1 MTRIRQGKSSID
13 SHKHQLDQ
21 INLYGGDVKLF
32 TTEDSNGI
40 WHVKIYIHEEKK
52 YFRKSL
58 RTRDEDLARRL
69 AEDEYVQIKAK
80 RLTGQKIFK
89 VAFHTVIDE
98 WLVEQKKT
106 IGISKTLGR
115 YQAIVSQTNWLKK
128 FIKDPNYKIEDI
140 NSSLFMDYY
149 NFRKRKRSQ
158 VVNSTLVNEKATINA
173 IFRFGIRKGYLSA
186 IFQAEFPPL
195 KKSSNYR
202 EALTIEEWR
211 TIYTF
216 MRSNDFLDK
225 RDTLKVRHFVRD
237 FTLLL
242 ANTGLRFGEARRL
255 KWKHCKVVRGKD
267 EKKKLC
273 EIKLSAE
280 MTKNRKPRTVQG
292 LRGDVLERIKSYSKY
307 TKPNDFVFVDNNSG
321 NQLTKD
327 YYYRAWKFMMKN
339 TGLDMGV
346 KEITF
351 YNLRH
356 SYATWRLYAGVSSR
370 ALCENLGTG
379 LKYLE
384 EHYGQMQTKI
394 MRDSLTKGI
403 EPDIKYLLE
412 E

>member
-1 MTRIRQGKSSID
+1 MTTID
-13 SHKHQLDQ
+13 SHKYQLNQ
-21 INLYGGDVKLF
+21 INLYGGDVKLI
-32 TTEDSNGI
+32 TTHKSNGI
-40 WHVKIYIHEEKK
+40 WYVKIYIHDEKR
-52 YFRKSL
+52 YFQKSL

>member
-1 MTRIRQGKSSID
+1 MTTID
-13 SHKHQLDQ
+13 SHKYQLNQ

-32 TTEDSNGI
+32 TTHKSNGI
-40 WHVKIYIHEEKK
+40 WYVKIYIHDEKR
-52 YFRKSL
+52 YFQKSL

-69 AEDEYVQIKAK
+69 AEDEYIQIKAK

-89 VAFHTVIDE
+89 MSFHKVIDE
-98 WLVEQKKT
+98 WLEEQKKT

-149 NFRKRKRSQ
+149 NFRKRKRSN

>member
-1 MTRIRQGKSSID
+1 MTTID
-13 SHKHQLDQ
+13 SHKYQLNQ

-32 TTEDSNGI
+32 TTHKSNGI
-40 WHVKIYIHEEKK
+40 WYVKIYIHDEKR
-52 YFRKSL
+52 YFQKSL

-69 AEDEYVQIKAK
+69 AEDEYIQIKAK

-89 VAFHTVIDE
+89 MSFHKVIDE
-98 WLVEQKKT
+98 WLEEQKKT

-356 SYATWRLYAGVSSR
+356 SYATWRLYAGVNSR

-384 EHYGQMQTKI
+384 EHYGQMQTKV

-403 EPDIKYLLE
+403 ESDIKYLLE

>member
-1 MTRIRQGKSSID
+1 MTTID
-13 SHKHQLDQ
+13 SHKFQQEQ
-21 INLYGGDVKLF
+21 INLYHGDVKLF
-32 TTEDSNGI
+32 RRQGGGV
-40 WHVKIYIHEEKK
+40 WQVKIWIKEEQK
-52 YFRKSL
+52 YLRKSL
-58 RTRDEDLARRL
+58 RTRDEDLARRF
-69 AEDEYVQIKAK
+69 AEDEYISVKAS
-80 RLTGQKIFK
+80 RITGQKIFK
-89 VAFHTVIDE
+89 VALHTIIDE
-98 WLVEQKKT
+98 WLVEQRKT
-106 IGISKTLGR
+106 VGISKTLGR

-140 NSSLFMDYY
+140 QPSLFVDYY
-149 NFRKRKRSQ
+149 GWRKSKRSE

-173 IFRFGIRKGYLSA
+173 IFKFAIRKGYLSV

-195 KKSSNYR
+195 LKSSNKR
-202 EALTIEEWR
+202 EALTVEEYRKIYRYMR
-211 TIYTF
+211 TKE
-216 MRSNDFLDK
+216 FLDE
-225 RDTLKVRHFVRD
+225 RDTLKVRHFIRD
-237 FTLLL
+237 FTMLL

-267 EKKKLC
+267 EKKKLS
-273 EIKLSAE
+273 EISLSAE
-280 MTKNRKPRTVQG
+280 MTKNRKARVVQG
-292 LRGDVLERIKSYSKY
+292 MRGDVLERIKSYSNY

-321 NQLTKD
+321 NELSRD
-327 YYYRAWKFMMKN
+327 YYYRAWKFMLNN

-346 KEITF
+346 KEITY

-356 SYATWRLYAGVSSR
+356 TYATWRLYAGVSSR

>member
-1 MTRIRQGKSSID
+1 MTTID
-13 SHKHQLDQ
+13 SHKYQLNQ

-32 TTEDSNGI
+32 TTHKSNGI
-40 WHVKIYIHEEKK
+40 WYVKIYIHEEKK
-52 YFRKSL
+52 YFQKSL
-58 RTRDEDLARRL
+58 KTRDEDLARRL

-89 VAFHTVIDE
+89 MSFHKVIDE
-98 WLVEQKKT
+98 WLEEQKKT

-115 YQAIVSQTNWLKK
+115 YQVIVSQTNWLKK

-140 NSSLFMDYY
+140 NPSLFMDYY
-149 NFRKRKRSQ
+149 GWRRSKRSQ
-158 VVNSTLVNEKATINA
+158 VVNTTLVNEKATINA
-173 IFRFGIRKGYLSA
+173 IFKFGIKRGYLSA

-195 KKSSNYR
+195 SKSSNKR

-211 TIYTF
+211 TIYNF
-216 MRSNDFLDK
+216 MRSKEFLDE
-225 RDTLKVRHFVRD
+225 RDTLKVRHFIRD
-237 FTLLL
+237 FTILL

-255 KWKHCKVVRGKD
+255 KWKDCKVVRGKD

-280 MTKNRKPRTVQG
+280 MTKNRKSRTVQG
-292 LRGDVLERIKSYSKY
+292 MRGDVLERIKTYSNY

-321 NQLTKD
+321 NQLAKD

-339 TGLDMGV
+339 TGLDMGL

-356 SYATWRLYAGVSSR
+356 SYATWRLYAGVNSR

-384 EHYGQMQTKI
+384 EHYGQMQTKV

-403 EPDIKYLLE
+403 ESDIKYLLE

>member
-89 VAFHTVIDE
+89 VCFHTVIDE